1 MRLCARICG
10 RGVQTS
16 RGTAWLTPFFLLML
30 LSAPAL
36 AQDDDS
42 LSEDVSDT
50 EITEEATEG
59 APEGAIDEPPEIVVE
74 SSDDDLAPVESG
86 LDRGVGRTPTVFGPS
101 GLFHLLSADSTGTGT
116 FGVALF
122 GEFFS
127 GTDVVRAGD
136 ENSRFIGRLSLSY
149 TPLDY
154 LEVFATL
161 SGQGNANSHADPVLI
176 QSLGDFSLGAKGFH
190 TLDNGLSLG
199 GALAL
204 SVFNAEN
211 SVGLDFSATS
221 VDIRALLGYS
231 LQQQQNIPLDLHFNL
246 GFYVDNSPE
255 LFSTD
260 SGGLLE
266 LQRVERFAHGVSD
279 YNLFEIGLGVEVPV
293 NYVTPFLEW
302 NLGIPVGSDDLN
314 DCATALIACPQDVG
328 FASFPNIVTLG
339 VKAMPLRQLA
349 LNLGVDI
356 GLASD
361 EATGIPATPPYNVI
375 FGLSYILDPSA
386 TGGEPELVYV
396 ETPSAPEPTG
406 WVLGEVV
413 AGDSSEPIAGALI
426 SYPNTEFTPQ
436 STDSET
442 GRFRSYEFPTGSE
455 VAIEISHPN
464 FEPRAFDRTIGE
476 GQDGIRIRL
485 QPGNLGLLAGV
496 VTDAGGTPLPATIY
510 IRGDAELQIEVDP
523 LTGEFSQRVEMGSYV
538 VTVVADG
545 HISDRRSL
553 DVSGQV
559 EHSATLDALAQDQAA
574 VLRGDR
580 IDLSGETIQFED
592 NEDELE
598 DASAELLDQ
607 VVVLLG
613 DYPEINL
620 QVAAHTDDRGDV
632 ALTDTQ
638 AQAVVDYLVD
648 QGVDSTRLDAVGMGS
663 ENPIV
668 PNISNRNRRRNRR
681 VELILR

>member
-1 MRLCARICG
+1 MRICG
-10 RGVQTS
+10 RICGRRFQTS
-16 RGTAWLTPFFLLML
+16 WLTPFILVMFL
-30 LSAPAL
+30 STPAF
-36 AQDDDS
+36 AQD
-42 LSEDVSDT
+42 EDTLVEEASDT
-50 EITEEATEG
+50 EATEDTSDATEEQAEISIEASDEDS
-59 APEGAIDEPPEIVVE
+59 APTE
-74 SSDDDLAPVESG
+74 SSLSN
-86 LDRGVGRTPTVFGPS
+86 GVGRTPTVSGPS
-101 GLFHLLSADSTGTGT
+101 GLFHLISADSTGTGT

-122 GEFFS
+122 GEFFT

-136 ENSRFIGRLSLSY
+136 DNSRFIGRLSLSY
-149 TPLDY
+149 TPLEF

-231 LQQQQNIPLDLHFNL
+231 LHQQQNIPLDLHFNL

-255 LFSTD
+255 LFATD

-302 NLGIPVGSDDLN
+302 NMGIPVGSDDLN
-314 DCATALIACPQDVG
+314 DCDTALIACPHDVG
-328 FASFPNIVTLG
+328 FASFPNVLTLG
-339 VKAMPLRQLA
+339 VKAMPFRQLA
-349 LNLGVDI
+349 LNLGVDF
-356 GLASD
+356 GLSGD
-361 EATGIPATPPYNVI
+361 EATGLPATPPYNVI

-396 ETPSAPEPTG
+396 ETPAAPEPTG

-413 AGDSSEPIAGALI
+413 DGDSSEPIAGALI
-426 SYPNTEFTPQ
+426 SYPNSEFTPQ
-436 STDSET
+436 STDPET
-442 GRFRSYEFPTGSE
+442 GRFRSYEFPTGSQ
-455 VAIEISHPN
+455 VAIEISHPD
-464 FEPRAFDRTIGE
+464 FEMRSFDRTIGE

-485 QPGNLGLLAGV
+485 QPGNLGSLAGV
-496 VTDAGGTPLPATIY
+496 VTNAGGTPLPATIY

-545 HISDRRSL
+545 HVSDRRSL

-559 EHSATLDALAQDQAA
+559 DHSASLDELPDDQAA

-580 IDLSGETIQFED
+580 IDLSGENIRFED
-592 NEDELE
+592 NEDELDE
-598 DASAELLDQ
+598 PSSELLDQ
-607 VVVLLG
+607 VAVLLAE
-613 DYPEINL
+613 YPEISL
-620 QVAAHTDDRGDV
+620 QVAAHTDDRGDM
-632 ALTDTQ
+632 ALTESQ
-638 AQAVVDYLVD
+638 ANAVVEYLIEL
-648 QGVDSTRLDAVGMGS
+648 GVDPNRLDAMGMGNES
-663 ENPIV
+663 PIV

-681 VELILR
+681 VELLFQ